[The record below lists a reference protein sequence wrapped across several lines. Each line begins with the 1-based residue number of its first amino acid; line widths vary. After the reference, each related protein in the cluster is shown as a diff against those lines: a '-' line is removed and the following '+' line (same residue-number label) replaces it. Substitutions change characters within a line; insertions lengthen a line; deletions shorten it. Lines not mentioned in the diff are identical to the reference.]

1 MIERRASDR
10 KVLILELAMRRCVFE
25 KKQGLFPISA
35 KHSNPSVIVAQP
47 DERLASKTQKNALR

>member
-10 KVLILELAMRRCVFE
+10 KILIPELAMRRCVFE

-35 KHSNPSVIVAQP
+35 KHSTFFVIVAQP